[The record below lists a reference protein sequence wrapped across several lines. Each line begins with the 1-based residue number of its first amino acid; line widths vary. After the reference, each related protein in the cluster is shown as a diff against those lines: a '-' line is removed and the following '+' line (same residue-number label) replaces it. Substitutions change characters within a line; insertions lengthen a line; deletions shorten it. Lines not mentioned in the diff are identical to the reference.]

1 MADDIAYAFIWDGE
15 HGGNLIPY
23 TVANQRIESLS
34 DVFISQWSHYFH
46 WGGRTIAHVIV
57 QFFAWQGKALFDFLN
72 VLVFCAAVFLIFK
85 IGTGLT
91 LRDMNKKYL
100 LFILFGLYFCTSEF
114 CMTEVWMTGAINY
127 LWMTTLELLFLLP
140 FAMKLHDKNFSCNAP
155 LMAVLGILAGWSI
168 EPGAAVTLLITFLCM
183 IKFWRDKNLQS
194 WQITGF
200 VFLIIGSALLI
211 LAPGN
216 IERATLEN
224 VTSDSYS
231 VGAFL
236 LRLKTGFL
244 PIFFRELI
252 LFLPIIYAVTHGKSN
267 KFIWTF
273 SVGAILILCV
283 MMFSPQF
290 PQRSGFTSTIFLLI
304 ASLAA
309 FKEILPDIEN
319 IFIRRKIFNV
329 AAIVFLAVWLI
340 HMSACVYVYSDIRAQ
355 IDYRMEIVNENRN
368 AEEIVVPALKLP
380 YWSEIVLGQRTYTK
394 FVFRVGDLRP
404 YTNGIRNIMFSRYY
418 GINKIRTDEDSSG
431 GIK

>member
-1 MADDIAYAFIWDGE
+1 
-15 HGGNLIPY
+15 
-23 TVANQRIESLS
+23 
-34 DVFISQWSHYFH
+34 
-46 WGGRTIAHVIV
+46 
-57 QFFAWQGKALFDFLN
+57 
-72 VLVFCAAVFLIFK
+72 
-85 IGTGLT
+85 
-91 LRDMNKKYL
+91 
-100 LFILFGLYFCTSEF
+100 
-114 CMTEVWMTGAINY
+114 MTEVWMTGAINY

-140 FAMKLHDKNFSCNAP
+140 FAMKLHDKNFSCNT
-155 LMAVLGILAGWSI
+155 LLIAVLGLLAGWSI

-216 IERATLEN
+216 IERATLQN
-224 VTSDSYS
+224 VSSDSYS

-252 LFLPIIYAVTHGKSN
+252 LFLPIIYAVIRGKSN

-355 IDYRMEIVNENRN
+355 IDHRLEIVNENRN